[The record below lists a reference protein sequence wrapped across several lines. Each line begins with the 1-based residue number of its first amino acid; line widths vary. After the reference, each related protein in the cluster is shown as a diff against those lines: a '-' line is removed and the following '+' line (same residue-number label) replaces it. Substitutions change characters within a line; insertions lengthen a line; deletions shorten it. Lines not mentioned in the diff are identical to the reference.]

1 MDSEKYSKTTIIII
15 VVSLIVGFILGAIA
29 FSGNLF
35 TKNKNNPSFNEIQI
49 LNKEINNCIDQLNIC
64 ENQLVKDVNLD

>member
-15 VVSLIVGFILGAIA
+15 VVSLIVGFILGAIV

-64 ENQLVKDVNLD
+64 ENQLTIDVNLD